1 MLKIKAY
8 KQDYLEKK
16 HDTQLKNTKIVPQT
30 EGDNQELH
38 HHYHTTWNALEGWC
52 ELIAKQ
58 QLLQVEDIRR
68 MNFKYHPFKKQNQR
82 QLFEYGPYKRLKHQQ
97 GPYYTVAD
105 LIEMIKAK
113 ALNVLHRDTGELEH
127 FTVGMYKRINRAL
140 DWFEE
145 YDRKYNGGDR
155 HGTPGKY
162 SKVIKSLKVKIDWLG
177 SIK

>member
-1 MLKIKAY
+1 MLRIKAY

-16 HDTQLKNTKIVPQT
+16 HDTQLKNTKIVPKT
-30 EGDNQELH
+30 EGDNQLLH
-38 HHYHTTWNALEGWC
+38 NHYDECVGMLEIWC
-52 ELIAKQ
+52 KEMAKVQ
-58 QLLQVEDIRR
+58 HLQVEDIRR
-68 MNFKYHPFKKQNQR
+68 KNFKYHPFKKKNQK

-97 GPYYTVAD
+97 GPYYTVAE

-113 ALNVLHRDTGELEH
+113 ALNVLHQDTGELEH

-155 HGTPGKY
+155 HGTPGKF
-162 SKVIKSLKVKIDWLG
+162 SEDIKSLKVKIDWL
-177 SIK
+177 K